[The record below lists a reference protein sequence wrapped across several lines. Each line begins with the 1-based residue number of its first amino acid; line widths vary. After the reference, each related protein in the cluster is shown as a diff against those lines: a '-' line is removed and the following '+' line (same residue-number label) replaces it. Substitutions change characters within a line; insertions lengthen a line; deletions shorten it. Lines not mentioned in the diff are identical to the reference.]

1 MNANANYDIF
11 LSHRYADR
19 DEVRQLHDQIEHELG
34 YSVYVD
40 WIEHPE
46 FDRSEVTPETAEH
59 LRGVMR
65 GCGTLIFYAGRHA
78 PDSKW
83 MPWELGF
90 FDGRQGARRIAVYAD
105 DLSAYN
111 PAQQEY
117 LRLYQIIDR
126 ASLAEFLD
134 VALNDTAAMTSA
146 TLDQWRRHADKIAKD
161 PVDYGL
167 SVMQWYFGVAANAL
181 LDPDRLHV
189 KTDQQPEGPVR
200 EPTQLYAPW
209 YEALRQHQSA
219 YAQFRREWRRMRRS
233 LPAAGFA
240 QQLPQLFGAVPFLP
254 VALYQTANPIPSAQL
269 APPFNEQTL
278 AMNKNMI
285 DAWKRLW
292 LGGGGTSFDNFCT

>member
-1 MNANANYDIF
+1 LNTTANYDVF

-19 DEVRQLHDQIEHELG
+19 DEVRQLHDQIEDEYG

-65 GCGTLIFYAGRHA
+65 GCSTLIFYAGRHA

-105 DLSAYN
+105 DLSAYH

-126 ASLAEFLD
+126 TSLAEFLD

-146 TLDQWRRHADKIAKD
+146 TYDQWRRHADKFARD

-167 SVMQWYFGVAANAL
+167 SVVQWYFGVTANAL
-181 LDPDRLHV
+181 LDPDRLQA
-189 KTDQQPEGPVR
+189 KTDQQPEGPLR
-200 EPTQLYAPW
+200 EPAHMFAPW
-209 YEALRQHQSA
+209 YGALRQQQTA

-233 LPAAGFA
+233 LPKSQPAW
-240 QQLPQLFGAVPFLP
+240 QLPQVLGSVPFP
-254 VALYQTANPIPSAQL
+254 PAANYQATDARPATHL
-269 APPFNEQTL
+269 APPFNELTL
-278 AMNKNMI
+278 AMNKTMI
-285 DAWKRLW
+285 DSWKRLW
-292 LGGGGTSFDNFCT
+292 FSGNETSFDNFCT